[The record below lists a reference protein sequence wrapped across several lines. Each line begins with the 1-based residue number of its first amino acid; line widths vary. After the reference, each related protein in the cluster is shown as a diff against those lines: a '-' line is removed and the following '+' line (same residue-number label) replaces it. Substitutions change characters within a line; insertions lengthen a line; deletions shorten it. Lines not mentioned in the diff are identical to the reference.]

1 MSYAETMDTRMF
13 DFHDFYD
20 KIADELPNDC
30 RIAEVG
36 VADGASALYLAERL
50 HSQGKNFKLYMIDSM
65 AYGGS
70 EQLATIIGHVQKS
83 GLGEFIEIMPYD
95 SLNASLKFNDNS
107 LHFCMIDASH
117 TYEGTKADIRLW
129 WHKVSFGSYLAGHDF
144 NEAEGIGVLNA
155 VQELLPMEILRP
167 PIENQETF
175 KPEKFLEVYNTKK
188 GLGVWAVV
196 KKFYYHIK

>member
-1 MSYAETMDTRMF
+1 MSYAATMNQRMF

-36 VADGASALYLAERL
+36 VADGASAIYLAERL
-50 HSQGKNFKLYMIDSM
+50 HSQGKTFKLYMIDNM

-95 SLNASLKFNDNS
+95 SLNASLKFNDNY
-107 LHFCMIDASH
+107 LHFVFIDASH

-129 WHKVSFGSYLAGHDF
+129 WNKVSFGSCLAGHDF
-144 NEAEGIGVLNA
+144 NEAEGEGVLKA
-155 VQELLPMEILRP
+155 VQELLPYEIQRP
-167 PIENQETF
+167 PIEDQEEF
-175 KPEKFLEVYNTKK
+175 KAEKFLEVHNTKQ

-196 KKFYYHIK
+196 KKFYYFIK